1 MDNGENKITPE
12 SVERQAVK
20 APENWAP
27 ENPEHN
33 LSELGSNAMG
43 NAIISSTPDE
53 EPTHTQ
59 LDNTFEITDVFPAK
73 QPDSKAKEDDAPKLV
88 FDPSDIAPREE
99 GISPSTEAAIHRI
112 EDLII
117 RGDDPRDAYTNYQA
131 LKKAVAGQSSAVE
144 GGKK

>member
-20 APENWAP
+20 TPENWAP

-53 EPTHTQ
+53 ETTPAQ
-59 LDNTFEITDVFPAK
+59 SDEPFKITDVFPAG
-73 QPDSKAKEDDAPKLV
+73 QSDSKTKNNEEPKLV
-88 FDPSDIAPREE
+88 FNPSDITPQKE

-144 GGKK
+144 SEKK